1 MDEVS
6 ENNGSVLKQFDC
18 DEELVKALKN
28 YSISSSAQ
36 PAVPGVQIR
45 SRPPFFQVKNLFYRN
60 IPLWAAYELS
70 CSFVDQFAEELET
83 QRAPFVDGVYDGIDA
98 TLWCRR
104 IISRFEEFIGK
115 HAKEEKQLPVKPADW
130 DKYLFSLSSQK
141 NRKPKMEDR
150 HTILPTFSV
159 LTKEENISGSFFAVF
174 DGHHGSECASY
185 CASHFHDTL
194 LELRQSEENKN
205 NLLKKVFESFDK
217 RLTLRCKHENIKSG
231 TTASCVYISD
241 GVAYLGWCGDS
252 SIGMLQND
260 CVVTLSSRH
269 QPDDPE
275 EQKRIEDAGGMVV
288 LIQGEPRVNGVLN
301 ISRSL
306 GDIQAK
312 PMISSTPDTRKYTLT
327 DTDYL
332 LFLASDG
339 VWDSLV
345 EDEILFSLKEF
356 VATHSTDDYKS
367 LADFIS
373 QKAKE
378 NGSSD
383 NLTLIVVF
391 LQPVQT
397 VWDHVKEK
405 NPTGSNE

>member
-1 MDEVS
+1 MDEVN
-6 ENNGSVLKQFDC
+6 ENNGSAMKQIDC
-18 DEELVKALKN
+18 NEELVKALKN

-45 SRPPFFQVKNLFYRN
+45 SRPPFFQTSKHDARGDAINLCLENATSKN

-70 CSFVDQFAEELET
+70 CNFVDQFAEELET
-83 QRAPFVDGVYDGIDA
+83 QRAPFVDGIYDGIDA

-115 HAKEEKQLPVKPADW
+115 HAEEEEQLPVKPPNW

-159 LTKEENISGSFFAVF
+159 LTKDDASSDSFFAVF

-194 LELRQSEENKN
+194 LELRQSEENKS
-205 NLLKKVFESFDK
+205 NLLERVFESFDK
-217 RLTLRCKHENIKSG
+217 RLTLRCKHE
-231 TTASCVYISD
+231 
-241 GVAYLGWCGDS
+241 
-252 SIGMLQND
+252 
-260 CVVTLSSRH
+260 
-269 QPDDPE
+269 PDDPE

-312 PMISSTPDTRKYTLT
+312 PMISSTPDTRTYTLT

-345 EDEILFSLKEF
+345 EDEILLSLKEF
-356 VATHSTDDYKS
+356 VATHS
-367 LADFIS
+367 AD
-373 QKAKE
+373 
-378 NGSSD
+378 G
-383 NLTLIVVF
+383 
-391 LQPVQT
+391 
-397 VWDHVKEK
+397 
-405 NPTGSNE
+405 